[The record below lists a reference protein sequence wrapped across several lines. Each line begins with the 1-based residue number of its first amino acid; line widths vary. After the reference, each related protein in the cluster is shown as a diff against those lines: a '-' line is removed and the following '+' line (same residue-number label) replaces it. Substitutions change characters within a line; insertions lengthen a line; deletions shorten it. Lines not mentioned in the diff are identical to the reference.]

1 METLESSTFQLVL
14 WFLPVV
20 CLVVAVAA
28 NEQAQ
33 AAMESGEEFA
43 TAAVVEAQ
51 KPEVAEKEPER
62 NFELGIA
69 AGAAQAE
76 EPSAA
81 VDKTLPVGG
90 SGTFLTAAVAAAPV
104 DSLTLALPEE
114 HA

>member
-1 METLESSTFQLVL
+1 MVL

-62 NFELGIA
+62 NFELRA
-69 AGAAQAE
+69 WSFYTYP
-76 EPSAA
+76 PSWA
-81 VDKTLPVGG
+81 VKTCLPAILH
-90 SGTFLTAAVAAAPV
+90 SF
-104 DSLTLALPEE
+104 
-114 HA
+114 